1 MIRMIVFAA
10 FIMPLRLPAQDTI
23 RLAADKTSSLIFPFA
38 ILHIDRGTR
47 DVLVQQLKEKDNI
60 MLVKA
65 ACPEFHATNLS
76 VLTEDGSLYT
86 FLVCYDSL
94 PDAWVYRLPVQQK
107 IAVQTYA
114 NSLLDN
120 PALLRKPADKSMDM
134 RLALDGIYVKDK
146 LIFCRFTFTNTGPLD
161 YDVDYLR
168 FYLRDKRIARR
179 TARQEIEIKPVLIA
193 GNQREVPA
201 YSQKVFVVVVEKF
214 TIPDARIFIAE
225 AGERNGGR
233 HLSIVVRN
241 TDLLKAVVLPDLK

>member
-1 MIRMIVFAA
+1 MLVFAA
-10 FIMPLRLPAQDTI
+10 LIFPAGLFAQDTI
-23 RLAADKTSSLIFPFA
+23 HLAADKTSSLIFPFP

-47 DVLVQQLKEKDNI
+47 DILVQQLKEKDNI

-65 ACPEFHATNLS
+65 ACAGFHSTNLS

-86 FLVCYDSL
+86 FFVSYDSL
-94 PDAWVYRLPVQQK
+94 PAAWVYRLPVQQK
-107 IAVQTYA
+107 MAVQTYA

-120 PALLRKPADKSMDM
+120 PALLRKPACKSMDM
-134 RLALDGIYVKDK
+134 RFTLEGIYIKDK
-146 LIFCRFTFTNTGPLD
+146 LLFCRFTFTNAGPLD
-161 YDVDYLR
+161 YDIDYLR

-201 YSQKVFVVVVEKF
+201 YSQKVIVVVVEKF

-233 HLSIVVRN
+233 HLEMVIRN
-241 TDLLKAVVLPDLK
+241 RDLLKAVVLPDLK